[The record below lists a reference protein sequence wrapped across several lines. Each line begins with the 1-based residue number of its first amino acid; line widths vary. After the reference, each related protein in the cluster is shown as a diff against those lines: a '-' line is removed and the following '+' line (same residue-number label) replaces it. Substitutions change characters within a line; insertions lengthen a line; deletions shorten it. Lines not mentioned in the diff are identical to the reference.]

1 MPNKNLS
8 LDINSIVAHDGDHWR
23 ILLIDSFERVLAER
37 ISDKRKEF
45 LYITKLSPPD
55 WKKNNPEQ
63 AAELPDTANGTQGN
77 SAYLTAIKRR
87 LVRKLP
93 PEAEQGDKEKSSSDI
108 TLEEFKEAQRI
119 LKATTREK
127 RQLVAAMAEKFG
139 YSTSS
144 VYRRLKI
151 IQLHEDPD
159 ALLRSERN
167 DKGKHRTSV
176 EVLELVDKYLA
187 EYRFVETPKS
197 LPYITELVNGKCR
210 ELGYGEISLS
220 SIKRI
225 EERTSLKNRLTLQGR
240 KEQVRNQF
248 RPKVGHLPG
257 NDFPLAIIQV
267 DHTPCQ
273 ICFVDEIDR
282 LPIGDAWLTIV
293 IDTYSRMILGY
304 NVTFDAPSALSTG
317 LALAQAF
324 LPKEKILL
332 DLGIQGEWPCWGFPD
347 IVHVDNAA
355 ELNGRMMHGARR
367 RYRFNLR
374 NRPVGSPNFGG
385 HVESAFRTFMF
396 EIKSVPGTK
405 FSNPTERAEYDSE
418 GKAILT
424 LAEFDKY
431 FAEFIVNDYHLTE
444 HSGDG
449 MNRMSPLQRWY
460 KGIFT
465 GDKMPPIGL
474 PERPIDPLALRL
486 TLMPFEMRTIRNG
499 IVEIL
504 GERYHSG
511 SLTLIGDK
519 IDLTKSL
526 ADRKF
531 EVRYDPRNI
540 SRVWVYNE
548 ETDSYIE
555 AAFADIRKSPISKWE
570 NDARKRRLGRP
581 ADEFKDERYQSK
593 IRRIDMLEQ
602 SAKKTKQ
609 TRRETEKAARR
620 ERTALVQPPP
630 APKPSVGTQVKKQGL
645 DPTRLA
651 RLKSLVREAPVPND
665 ILEGMHKD
673 DT

>member
-1 MPNKNLS
+1 MPSNSLS
-8 LDINSIVAHDGDHWR
+8 LNAGDIVTHGGEHWR

-37 ISDKRKEF
+37 ISDNRKDY
-45 LYITKLSPPD
+45 LYVAKLSPPD
-55 WKKNNPEQ
+55 WSKSNPNQ
-63 AAELPDTANGTQGN
+63 VAELPGTMDGDVKPH
-77 SAYLTAIKRR
+77 SAYSSALKRR
-87 LVRKLP
+87 TVRKLS
-93 PEAEQGDKEKSSSDI
+93 PEARQDDKEKSDSEI
-108 TLEEFKEAQRI
+108 TLEEFKDAQKIRN
-119 LKATTREK
+119 ATTKDK
-127 RQLVAAMAEKFG
+127 RQLIAAMAEKFG

-151 IQLHEDPD
+151 IELHGDPD
-159 ALLRSERN
+159 ALLRAQRN
-167 DKGKHRTSV
+167 DKGKHRITG
-176 EVLELVDKYLA
+176 EVLELIDQYLA
-187 EYRFVETPKS
+187 KYRFIEIPKT
-197 LPYITELVNGKCR
+197 LPAITELVNGKCR
-210 ELGYGEISLS
+210 ELGYQEISIA

-225 EERTSLKNRLTLQGR
+225 EERTSLKDKLKAQGR
-240 KEQVRNQF
+240 NEQVRNQF

-257 NDFPLAIIQV
+257 NDYPLAIIQV

-304 NVTFDAPSALSTG
+304 NVTFEAPSTLSTG

-324 LPKEKILL
+324 LPKEQLLL
-332 DLGIQGEWPCWGFPD
+332 DLGVKGEWPCWGFPD

-367 RYRFNLR
+367 RYSFNLR

-418 GKAILT
+418 GKAVMT
-424 LAEFDKY
+424 LAEFDKF
-431 FAEFIVNDYHLTE
+431 FAEFIVNDYHLSE

-449 MNRMSPLQRWY
+449 MNRMSPLQRWN
-460 KGIFT
+460 KGVHQ
-465 GDKMPPIGL
+465 GDIMPPTGL
-474 PERPIDPLALRL
+474 PDRPTDFLALRL
-486 TLMPFEMRTIRNG
+486 SFMPFEMRMIRNG

-519 IDLTKSL
+519 VDLTKSL

-548 ETDSYIE
+548 ETGGYID
-555 AAFADIRKSPISKWE
+555 APFADIRKAPISKWE
-570 NDARKRRLGRP
+570 NDARRKRQGHP
-581 ADEFKDERYQSK
+581 ADVFKEERYQSK
-593 IRRIDMLEQ
+593 VLREEMLQE

-609 TRRETEKAARR
+609 QRREIEKEARR
-620 ERTALVQPPP
+620 ERSAIVQPAPLP
-630 APKPSVGTQVKKQGL
+630 SHKPSTQPKPQGL
-645 DPTRLA
+645 DPDRLA
-651 RLKSLVREAPVPND
+651 RLKSRLHEAPIPKNMSGD
-665 ILEGMHKD
+665 K
-673 DT
+673 T

>member
-1 MPNKNLS
+1 MPSKSLS
-8 LDINSIVAHDGDHWR
+8 LNAGDIVAHGGEHWR

-37 ISDKRKEF
+37 ISDNRKDF
-45 LYITKLSPPD
+45 LHVVKLSPPD
-55 WKKNNPEQ
+55 WSKSNPDQ
-63 AAELPDTANGTQGN
+63 AAELRDTKDDDVKRQST
-77 SAYLTAIKRR
+77 YLSAIKRR
-87 LVRKLP
+87 TIRKLS
-93 PEAEQGDKEKSSSDI
+93 PEARQDDQEKSDSEI
-108 TLEEFKEAQRI
+108 TLQEFKEGQKIRN
-119 LKATTREK
+119 ATTRDK
-127 RQLVAAMAEKFG
+127 RQLIAAMAEKFG

-151 IQLHEDPD
+151 IELHGDPD
-159 ALLRSERN
+159 ALLRAQRN
-167 DKGKHRTSV
+167 DKGKHRITG
-176 EVLELVDKYLA
+176 EVLELVDQYLA
-187 EYRFVETPKS
+187 KYRFVETPKT
-197 LPYITELVNGKCR
+197 LPAIAELVNGKCR
-210 ELGYGEISLS
+210 ELGYQEVSVA

-225 EERTSLKNRLTLQGR
+225 EERTSLKARLKSQGR
-240 KEQVRNQF
+240 NEQVRNQF

-257 NDFPLAIIQV
+257 NNFPLAIIQV

-304 NVTFDAPSALSTG
+304 NVSFEAPSVLSTG

-324 LPKEKILL
+324 LPKEQILL
-332 DLGIQGEWPCWGFPD
+332 DLGIKGEWPCWGFPD

-418 GKAILT
+418 GKAVMT

-431 FAEFIVNDYHLTE
+431 FAEFIVNDYHLAE

-449 MNRMSPLQRWY
+449 MNRMSPLQRWN
-460 KGIFT
+460 KGVHQ
-465 GDKMPPIGL
+465 GDIMPPTGL
-474 PERPIDPLALRL
+474 PDRPTDSLALRL
-486 TLMPFEMRTIRNG
+486 SLMPFEMRTIRNG

-526 ADRKF
+526 AARKF

-540 SRVWVYNE
+540 SRVWVSN
-548 ETDSYIE
+548 S
-555 AAFADIRKSPISKWE
+555 
-570 NDARKRRLGRP
+570 
-581 ADEFKDERYQSK
+581 
-593 IRRIDMLEQ
+593 
-602 SAKKTKQ
+602 
-609 TRRETEKAARR
+609 
-620 ERTALVQPPP
+620 VQYLP
-630 APKPSVGTQVKKQGL
+630 
-645 DPTRLA
+645 D
-651 RLKSLVREAPVPND
+651 
-665 ILEGMHKD
+665 
-673 DT
+673 